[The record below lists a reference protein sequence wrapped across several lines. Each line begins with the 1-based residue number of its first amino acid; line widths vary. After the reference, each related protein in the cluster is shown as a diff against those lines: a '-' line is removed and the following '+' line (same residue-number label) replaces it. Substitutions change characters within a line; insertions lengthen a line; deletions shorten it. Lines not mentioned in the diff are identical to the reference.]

1 MSAFLGKIHY
11 WLFNKIQLH
20 EKLIENIT
28 ELAERNGYNSKAML
42 NESYSKYGTPV
53 TGSLED
59 NIEHDNIHGW
69 LQQRIIS
76 VESRLAYIVTEL
88 LRNNAV
94 KKEDI
99 ADIFYQSGVD
109 TMKKLEISGG
119 SPQELFNL
127 VFDYMLEGM
136 PCDRVNEIIEDN
148 ENVIAWKTTRDLHK
162 EYWDE
167 AHGDVNNFNYFV
179 DSWINGFLSASD
191 TGYKYFREEND
202 ISTIKK
208 L

>member
-119 SPQELFNL
+119 SPQEFFNL